1 MLAMLTHHAGRLK
14 MPRPAAYGREQG
26 LMIIA
31 TRESME
37 RLVMQIRDGLAAD
50 VGRPT
55 DWPKRVAACEAVGL
69 DNTET
74 PIDLSFHLDT
84 DPPFRQR
91 SANPAFG
98 SIWSLGV
105 TVAGAAALV
114 VLILEHMR

>member
-1 MLAMLTHHAGRLK
+1 MFAMTDSPPRIRL
-14 MPRPAAYGREQG
+14 RLHRYAGREQG

-37 RLVMQIRDGLAAD
+37 RLVMQIRDGLATD